1 MSYPQPTGSGAVL
14 SNALIFRLRT
24 ELSSPGDIY
33 ESDEGGLALAIGP
46 DSDIANIRFAYFDP
60 QSSTLMTT
68 GTFSPQR
75 AFVGLVAS
83 QNTADYPTAKRPGRI
98 LFWADDIYDPNYV
111 PSGAAPGSTVQ
122 FIPPIFDIV
131 QYLSTPTA
139 LTPARPDKKY
149 LFQNYTTTYFV
160 VPYYGRKYAY
170 IQYTNRN
177 ATNPSTYGIRGVN
190 FAITNSA
197 GPAPYHQETTI
208 VAAAAVAPNAS
219 VTTVITAKNQGC
231 FDCLVFQVSDNPGPL
246 VVLMSDVDQ
255 G

>member
-1 MSYPQPTGSGAVL
+1 MDDLLAPVGP
-14 SNALIFRLRT
+14 RL
-24 ELSSPGDIY
+24 
-33 ESDEGGLALAIGP
+33 
-46 DSDIANIRFAYFDP
+46 
-60 QSSTLMTT
+60 
-68 GTFSPQR
+68 
-75 AFVGLVAS
+75 
-83 QNTADYPTAKRPGRI
+83 
-98 LFWADDIYDPNYV
+98 
-111 PSGAAPGSTVQ
+111 
-122 FIPPIFDIV
+122 
-131 QYLSTPTA
+131 
-139 LTPARPDKKY
+139 
-149 LFQNYTTTYFV
+149 

-190 FAITNSA
+190 FAITNSS

-219 VTTVITAKNQGC
+219 VTTIITAKNQGC

>member
-1 MSYPQPTGSGAVL
+1 MSYPQPPGSSAVL
-14 SNALIFRLRT
+14 SGAQLFRLRT

-33 ESDEGGLALAIGP
+33 ESDVSGLALSVGP

-60 QSSTLMTT
+60 QATTRMTT

-83 QNTADYPTAKRPGRI
+83 QNTADYPTSRRPGRI

-111 PSGAAPGSTVQ
+111 PRAAAPGNTIQ
-122 FIPPIFDIV
+122 FVPPIVDIV
-131 QYLSTPTA
+131 QYLSQPTA
-139 LTPARPDKKY
+139 LTPARADKKY

-177 ATNPSTYGIRGVN
+177 FTDPSTYGILGVN

-197 GPAPYHQETTI
+197 GPNPYHQETTI
-208 VAAAAVAPNAS
+208 VTPAAVASGAS

-231 FDCLVFQVSDNPGPL
+231 FDCLVFQVSTSPGPL

>member
-1 MSYPQPTGSGAVL
+1 MTYPQPIGSDAVL
-14 SNALIFRLRT
+14 NGGQIYRLRT

-33 ESDEGGLALAIGP
+33 ESDVSGLALAIGP

-60 QSSTLMTT
+60 QSSTKMTT

-75 AFVGLVAS
+75 AFAGLVAS
-83 QNTADYPTAKRPGRI
+83 QNTSLYPTANRAGRI

-122 FIPPIFDIV
+122 FVPPIFDIV
-131 QYLSTPTA
+131 QYLSQPTA

-177 ATNPSTYGIRGVN
+177 AVTPSTYGILGVN

-197 GPAPYHQETTI
+197 GPTPYHQETTI
-208 VAAAAVAPNAS
+208 VTPAAVAANAS
-219 VTTVITAKNQGC
+219 VTTIITAKTQGC
-231 FDCLVFQVSDNPGPL
+231 FDCLVFQVAQNPGPL